1 MTSNAASTSDQ
12 QIKAS
17 RIISDTIIETLTDER
32 GAHAE
37 TCVAGAARMAGTF
50 LFRSFGLPTQN
61 LDPGSPVFS
70 ELANQRGPVL
80 VEVLKSGLIGLKVPV
95 NESKVDDEPRT
106 GHEPLIDLA
115 STQRKLEK
123 KLTVIATAHGLDNE
137 SAARACALATA
148 LLMHQTRSVL
158 DPSISFGIAV
168 YGFVQATKTVPQ
180 PIA

>member
-1 MTSNAASTSDQ
+1 MTSNAASTIDQ

-80 VEVLKSGLIGLKVPV
+80 VEVLKSALQGLKVPV
-95 NESKVDDEPRT
+95 DESNMDDEPRT
-106 GHEPLIDLA
+106 DHQPLINLA
-115 STQRKLEK
+115 ETQRKLEK
-123 KLTVIATAHGLDNE
+123 KLTVITTAHGLDNE

-158 DPSISFGIAV
+158 DPSISFDIAV
-168 YGFVQATKTVPQ
+168 YGFVQGTKTVPQ
-180 PIA
+180 LVA

>member
-1 MTSNAASTSDQ
+1 MTTNTTSTIEQ

-50 LFRSFGLPTQN
+50 LFRSFALPTQN
-61 LDPGSPVFS
+61 LDPGAPVFS
-70 ELANQRGPVL
+70 ELANQRGPLL
-80 VEVLKSGLIGLKVPV
+80 VEVLKSALLGLKVPV
-95 NESKVDDEPRT
+95 NAANMDVEPRSD
-106 GHEPLIDLA
+106 HQPLIDLA
-115 STQRKLEK
+115 QTQRKLEK
-123 KLTVIATAHGLDNE
+123 KLTVITTAHGLDNE

-148 LLMHQTRSVL
+148 ALMHQTRSVL
-158 DPSISFGIAV
+158 DPSISFEIAV

-180 PIA
+180 PVA